1 MLTLIPALPP
11 HLVASPPFVH
21 PLTSVA
27 EVLYLER
34 RLIYVLDI
42 WSLVFD
48 SIQSF
53 LDTVVKKL
61 LPLLGC

>member
-1 MLTLIPALPP
+1 MLPLIPALPP
-11 HLVASPPFVH
+11 QLVASPPCVH

-27 EVLYLER
+27 EVVDLER
-34 RLIYVLDI
+34 RLIHVVDI
-42 WSLVFD
+42 SWGVIDSL
-48 SIQSF
+48 QSF